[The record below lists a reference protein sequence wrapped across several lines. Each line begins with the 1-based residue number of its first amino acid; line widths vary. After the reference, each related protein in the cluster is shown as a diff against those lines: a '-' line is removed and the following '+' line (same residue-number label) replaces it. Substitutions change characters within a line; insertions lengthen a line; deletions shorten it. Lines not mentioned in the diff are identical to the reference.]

1 MSHAVTSLE
10 NAKNLILLRHGDC
23 GSAGRYL
30 GSTELAL
37 SEKGIEQIQGSAA
50 ALAKTAIDQVYC
62 SPMLRCRKSLELLDL
77 PAPVEIVGDLREIDF
92 GRWEGKTFAE
102 IAAADSRLV
111 EVWAR
116 NEGDFSFPDGEKISQ
131 FRDRVNGFF
140 ETLSHSRRQTV
151 LVVSHGGVIRHLL
164 CRLLDLPWQH
174 YLLFDVQ
181 PGRFAA
187 VTCFSGG
194 AVLSGLNLGGRQWP
208 ESS

>member
-1 MSHAVTSLE
+1 MSHVVTGLE
-10 NAKNLILLRHGDC
+10 SAKNLILLRHGDC

-30 GSTELAL
+30 GSTELTL
-37 SEKGIEQIQGSAA
+37 SEKGVQQIQGCAA
-50 ALAKTAIDQVYC
+50 TLAETAIDQVYC

-77 PAPVEIVGDLREIDF
+77 PAPVEIVSDLREIDF

-111 EVWAR
+111 DAWAQ
-116 NEGDFSFPDGEKISQ
+116 NEDAFSFPGGEKISQ
-131 FRDRVNGFF
+131 FRDRVDGFIK
-140 ETLSHSRRQTV
+140 TLSHSRCQAV

-164 CRLLDLPWQH
+164 CRLLDLAWQH

-181 PGRFAA
+181 PGRFATVA
-187 VTCFSGG
+187 WFPGG

-208 ESS
+208 ESP